1 MKRKKKTWTRP
12 EKRMLEIA
20 IMIEGQN
27 GLNWERWQRLA
38 IAVEA
43 LGFAGLFRSDHYTNA
58 NPPDMDSL
66 ELWVSLTWLASHTQ
80 RIRFG
85 PLVTPVSF
93 RNPSM
98 TARMAA
104 AVDDLSQ
111 GRLVLGVGAGW
122 QVREHTNYGWELL
135 DKDERFARFAEG
147 LEVISRMLKSDSPFD
162 YEGSYYRLQE
172 AILLPRPERRGGP
185 PILVGGNG
193 ERRTLPLAAHYA
205 DEWNA
210 IFLTAERFRELN
222 SRLNGLLDSEGRS
235 PEEVRRSMMTGCVF
249 GRDEADLAS
258 KVARH
263 TKGKLDAQELRQR
276 GPLVGT
282 GEDFLE
288 QLASLEQAGV
298 QQVMLQWLDLDDI
311 HGLEQLASQVLL
323 KLR

>member
-1 MKRKKKTWTRP
+1 
-12 EKRMLEIA
+12 MLEIA
-20 IMIEGQN
+20 IMVEGQN

-80 RIRFG
+80 RIQFG

-122 QVREHTNYGWELL
+122 QEREHTNYGWELL
-135 DKDERFARFAEG
+135 DKDERFARFTEG

-162 YEGSYYRLQE
+162 YEGRYFRLQE
-172 AILLPRPERRGGP
+172 AILLPRPEHPGGP

-210 IFLTAERFRELN
+210 VYLTAVGEFPGKALAGIATGVNFVMVSIGAVVGPPLFGYIVDRTSGYAESWLFTSLCMAAVAFLSLIQKKER
-222 SRLNGLLDSEGRS
+222 
-235 PEEVRRSMMTGCVF
+235 
-249 GRDEADLAS
+249 LA
-258 KVARH
+258 
-263 TKGKLDAQELRQR
+263 TQ
-276 GPLVGT
+276 
-282 GEDFLE
+282 
-288 QLASLEQAGV
+288 
-298 QQVMLQWLDLDDI
+298 
-311 HGLEQLASQVLL
+311 
-323 KLR
+323 

>member
-1 MKRKKKTWTRP
+1 
-12 EKRMLEIA
+12 MLEIA

-135 DKDERFARFAEG
+135 DKEERFARFAEG
-147 LEVISRMLKSDSPFD
+147 LEVISRMLKCDSPFD
-162 YEGSYYRLQE
+162 YEGSYYQLKE
-172 AILLPRPERRGGP
+172 AILLPRPERPEGP

-222 SRLNGLLDSEGRS
+222 SRLSELVDSEGRS

-263 TKGKLDAQELRQR
+263 TKGKLNAQELRQR

-288 QLASLEQAGV
+288 QLAALEQAGV

-311 HGLEQLASQVLL
+311 HGLEQLASQVLV
-323 KLR
+323 K

>member
-1 MKRKKKTWTRP
+1 
-12 EKRMLEIA
+12 MLEIA

-80 RIRFG
+80 RIQFG

-122 QVREHTNYGWELL
+122 QEREHTNYGWELL
-135 DKDERFARFAEG
+135 DIG
-147 LEVISRMLKSDSPFD
+147 
-162 YEGSYYRLQE
+162 
-172 AILLPRPERRGGP
+172 
-185 PILVGGNG
+185 
-193 ERRTLPLAAHYA
+193 
-205 DEWNA
+205 
-210 IFLTAERFRELN
+210 
-222 SRLNGLLDSEGRS
+222 
-235 PEEVRRSMMTGCVF
+235 
-249 GRDEADLAS
+249 
-258 KVARH
+258 
-263 TKGKLDAQELRQR
+263 
-276 GPLVGT
+276 
-282 GEDFLE
+282 
-288 QLASLEQAGV
+288 
-298 QQVMLQWLDLDDI
+298 
-311 HGLEQLASQVLL
+311 
-323 KLR
+323 

>member
-1 MKRKKKTWTRP
+1 
-12 EKRMLEIA
+12 MLEIA

-80 RIRFG
+80 RIQFG

-122 QVREHTNYGWELL
+122 QEREHTNYGWELL

-147 LEVISRMLKSDSPFD
+147 LEVISHMLKSDSPFD
-162 YEGSYYRLQE
+162 YEGRYFRLQE
-172 AILLPRPERRGGP
+172 AILLPRPERPGGP

-210 IFLTAERFRELN
+210 VYLTVERFRELN
-222 SRLNGLLDSEGRS
+222 SRLSELLGAEGRS
-235 PEEVRRSMMTGCVF
+235 PEKVRRSMMTGCVF
-249 GRDEADLAS
+249 GRDETDLAS
-258 KVARH
+258 NVAAR
-263 TKGKLDAQELRQR
+263 TKGKLNAQELRQH
-276 GPLVGT
+276 GLLVGT
-282 GEDFLE
+282 GEDLLE
-288 QLASLEQAGV
+288 QLAVLEQAGV
-298 QQVMLQWLDLDDI
+298 QRVMLQWLDLDDI
-311 HGLEQLASQVLL
+311 HGLEQLASKVLL

>member
-1 MKRKKKTWTRP
+1 
-12 EKRMLEIA
+12 MLEIA

-135 DKDERFARFAEG
+135 DKEERFARFAEG

-162 YEGSYYRLQE
+162 YEGSYYRLKE
-172 AILLPRPERRGGP
+172 AILLPRPERPEGP

-222 SRLNGLLDSEGRS
+222 SRLSELVDSEGRS

-263 TKGKLDAQELRQR
+263 TKGKLNAQELRLR

-288 QLASLEQAGV
+288 QLAALEQAGV

-311 HGLEQLASQVLL
+311 HGLEQLASQVLV
-323 KLR
+323 K

>member
-1 MKRKKKTWTRP
+1 
-12 EKRMLEIA
+12 MLEIA

-80 RIRFG
+80 RIQFG

-122 QVREHTNYGWELL
+122 QEREHTNYGWELL

-147 LEVISRMLKSDSPFD
+147 LEVISHMLKSDSPFD
-162 YEGSYYRLQE
+162 YEGRYFRLQE
-172 AILLPRPERRGGP
+172 AILLPRPERPGGP

-210 IFLTAERFRELN
+210 VYLTVERFRELN
-222 SRLNGLLDSEGRS
+222 SRLSELLGAEGRS
-235 PEEVRRSMMTGCVF
+235 PEKVRRSMMTGCVF
-249 GRDEADLAS
+249 GRDETDLAS
-258 KVARH
+258 NVAAR
-263 TKGKLDAQELRQR
+263 TKGKLNAQELRQR
-276 GPLVGT
+276 GLLVGT
-282 GEDFLE
+282 GEDLLE
-288 QLASLEQAGV
+288 QLAVLEQAGV
-298 QQVMLQWLDLDDI
+298 QRVMLQWLDLDDI
-311 HGLEQLASQVLL
+311 HGLEQLASKVLL

>member
-1 MKRKKKTWTRP
+1 
-12 EKRMLEIA
+12 MLEIA

-38 IAVEA
+38 TAVEA

-80 RIRFG
+80 RIQFG

-122 QVREHTNYGWELL
+122 QEREHTNYGWELL
-135 DKDERFARFAEG
+135 DKEERFARFAEG

-162 YEGSYYRLQE
+162 YEASYYRLQE

-193 ERRTLPLAAHYA
+193 ERRTLPLAAQYA

-222 SRLNGLLDSEGRS
+222 NRLSGLLDSEGRS

-258 KVARH
+258 KVARQYEGQAQRAGAAPARPPGGNGGRFSG
-263 TKGKLDAQELRQR
+263 TTRLTGAGGRAAGDA
-276 GPLVGT
+276 
-282 GEDFLE
+282 
-288 QLASLEQAGV
+288 AMA
-298 QQVMLQWLDLDDI
+298 
-311 HGLEQLASQVLL
+311 
-323 KLR
+323 